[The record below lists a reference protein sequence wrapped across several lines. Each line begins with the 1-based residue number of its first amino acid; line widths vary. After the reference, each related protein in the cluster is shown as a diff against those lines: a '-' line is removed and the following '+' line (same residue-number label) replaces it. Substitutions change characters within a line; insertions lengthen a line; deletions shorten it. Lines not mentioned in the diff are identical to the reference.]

1 MTSLSTLEAKRYLQR
16 EFLGSTFPIQNL
28 SLSLQ
33 SKLIHLILVFNHNI
47 ILLCMFFLF
56 CLGVQKCSVVERQME
71 TSEIFLALIK

>member
-1 MTSLSTLEAKRYLQR
+1 MTSSSTLEAKRYLQR

-33 SKLIHLILVFNHNI
+33 SKLIHLILVFNR

-56 CLGVQKCSVVERQME
+56 CLGVQKCSVVERRME